1 MNGWNHRQVSRIFGI
16 VAMLNFIQP
25 LSAADQAIDPELL
38 EFLGEWETEEG
49 EWVDPAQMEDS
60 EEEIYEQAND

>member
-25 LSAADQAIDPELL
+25 LSVADQAIDPELL
-38 EFLGEWETEEG
+38 EFLGEWEAEDG
-49 EWVDPAQMEDS
+49 EWVDRAQMEDS
-60 EEEIYEQAND
+60 EEEIYEQTDD